1 MNLLKRFS
9 FLALGLVV
17 LSFLSIGKSA
27 YAVSYYGLS
36 CTSLAY
42 GSQIVGTTQY
52 TIGYVGLAI
61 DFYASTGTGASA
73 ASNHNSTGA
82 GGTYL
87 GQDCLYSG
95 AGLTNSSAIVS
106 GDVARNAANAIINGV
121 NSIGRSSFI

>member
-1 MNLLKRFS
+1 MYKEKIMNLLKRFS
-9 FLALGLVV
+9 FLTLGLVV

-61 DFYASTGTGASA
+61 DFSASTGTGATA
-73 ASNHNSTGA
+73 ASNHNSTGG

-95 AGLTNSSAIVS
+95 AGLNK
-106 GDVARNAANAIINGV
+106 
-121 NSIGRSSFI
+121 